1 MKAVETELSGVFV
14 IEFDIQNDSR
24 GYFFEIY
31 RRNRFEELGLG
42 MPFVQDN
49 ISYSQG
55 HVLRGLHFQE
65 PFAQGKLVSVIQG
78 TIFDVAVD
86 IRPASPTFKKWIGIN
101 LSPELGKML
110 WIPPG
115 FAHGFATLTKTVGIL
130 YKVTEYWHPEAEKI
144 LNCKDPELAIN
155 WPIRN
160 PVMSERDFKAPNLA
174 DVVAL
179 PNYSRD
185 SR

>member
-31 RRNRFEELGLG
+31 RRNRFEELGLA
-42 MPFVQDN
+42 MPFVQEN

-55 HVLRGLHFQE
+55 NVLRGLHFQE

-78 TIFDVAVD
+78 TIYDVAVD

-115 FAHGFATLTKTVGIL
+115 FAHGFAT
-130 YKVTEYWHPEAEKI
+130 
-144 LNCKDPELAIN
+144 
-155 WPIRN
+155 
-160 PVMSERDFKAPNLA
+160 
-174 DVVAL
+174 
-179 PNYSRD
+179 
-185 SR
+185 